1 MGGDICAI
9 CLEYNNEDNYT
20 CMYCNNS
27 FHNSCVKKMKNNNCP
42 LCRKELKIYSTN
54 YKNVIFNNMSTHHN
68 YDIDNY
74 LDKWNNKKCF
84 SDNHNF
90 KLETL
95 CDWTM
100 LDNEFTFTFTY
111 KCMYIKCINCNKT
124 KIVN

>member
-1 MGGDICAI
+1 MDSDICSI

-42 LCRKELKIYSTN
+42 LCRKELQIYSTN
-54 YKNVIFNNMSTHHN
+54 YKNVIFNNMNTHNN

-74 LDKWNNKKCF
+74 LNKWNNKKCF

-95 CDWTM
+95 GDWSM
-100 LDNEFTFTFTY
+100 IDNEFKFTY
-111 KCMYIKCINCNKT
+111 KCMYIECINCNKT